1 MKSATMTTTSNL
13 CSWQRFL
20 QHFLQSALQRRKV
33 NLLGLVLVAVC
44 LMPLTPSTWAQAE
57 PRTKAAPRA
66 QVESKAKANAFVGHN
81 RGQVPLVNLN
91 QAIRIVQEESGGQV
105 LAARSFRGPDGKLR
119 YRVRVLI
126 DGQRVTTLV
135 VDQNGRLRRVR

>member
-1 MKSATMTTTSNL
+1 MTTAFNL
-13 CSWQRFL
+13 CSWQ
-20 QHFLQSALQRRKV
+20 HFLQRPKV

-44 LMPLTPSTWAQAE
+44 LMPLAPATWAQAE
-57 PRTKAAPRA
+57 PRTQA
-66 QVESKAKANAFVGHN
+66 ESRAKANAFVGPN
-81 RGQVPLVNLN
+81 RGQAPFVNLN

-105 LAARSFRGPDGKLR
+105 LAARSFRGPDGNLR
-119 YRVRVLI
+119 HRVRVLI